1 MKPSAPT
8 LVLGC
13 TVCIL
18 LGTVEAVWQ
27 LTCGTVLDRL
37 AERAACKAIPSHPRT
52 AARHSFFGESCA

>member
-37 AERAACKAIPSHPRT
+37 AERMAAGRASGGCP
-52 AARHSFFGESCA
+52 ARPMMTRIGA